1 MNEWIAILGQPVY
14 SKKNSKVVTKDKRVL
29 SSKRVR
35 EYEKKMLP
43 VYEEKRDEWKRQYD
57 KAEKPV
63 EAEFYFIRPTKAKFD
78 YINLAQLPLDMLQ
91 TAVWIEDDDNYHIKP
106 SFAGWEINKDKSK
119 CGFKIRI
126 IE

>member
-63 EAEFYFIRPTKAKFD
+63 SIEFYLIRPTKSKFD
-78 YINLAQLPLDMLQ
+78 VLNMLQLPLDMMQ
-91 TAVWIEDDDNYHIKP
+91 TAEWIPDDDVYTVNPI
-106 SFAGWEINKDKSK
+106 FTGWEINKDKSK
-119 CGFKIRI
+119 CGFKCRI
-126 IE
+126 K